1 MRSLKP
7 VHKIIASLRA
17 SLHFS
22 TIKSTPPREEE
33 PAQSRSETC
42 NSGANNH
49 RQGSEM
55 HKASSK
61 LACTHCH
68 QSPTVAF
75 FVSSDSPVLCRNP
88 SSAPGVPLGHSA
100 ETGSLAR
107 VGDGETSSW
116 ASKEL
121 LHSQAGQNGFQD
133 HTACLLWR
141 RGLLFL
147 SEHFRGVRATR
158 KKEDRN
164 ANYFHAPLFLQH
176 PHNHQLLF
184 SIPLSPTPK
193 TYFQK
198 VIPRDSMVCIH

>member
-22 TIKSTPPREEE
+22 TIKSTPPRAEE

-75 FVSSDSPVLCRNP
+75 FVSSDSSVLCRNP

-107 VGDGETSSW
+107 VGD
-116 ASKEL
+116 
-121 LHSQAGQNGFQD
+121 
-133 HTACLLWR
+133 
-141 RGLLFL
+141 RG
-147 SEHFRGVRATR
+147 
-158 KKEDRN
+158 
-164 ANYFHAPLFLQH
+164 
-176 PHNHQLLF
+176 
-184 SIPLSPTPK
+184 IPLGLPK
-193 TYFQK
+193 SYCTHRQD
-198 VIPRDSMVCIH
+198 RMVSKIIQLACCGEGASFF